1 MKKILFVLV
10 ALMLVA
16 SVAFAGSSGVPNRFN
31 QDQNIM
37 AYISENTSNGSYAT
51 ENVSTATI
59 TPGYHRILGFNI
71 VPLCAA
77 GETAQTDVALVD
89 DDDDVMATSAAVF
102 AEAEMAANLASD
114 VIWFCYPKTLTN
126 GLTIRHGPNSAV
138 IVYYEYYR
146 Q

>member
-1 MKKILFVLV
+1 MKKILIVLV

-16 SVAFAGSSGVPNRFN
+16 SVAMASGAGVPNRFN
-31 QDQNIM
+31 QDQNVM
-37 AYISENTSNGSYAT
+37 AYVSQNTSNGSYAT

-59 TPGYHRILGFNI
+59 TPGYHRILGFT
-71 VPLCAA
+71 VAPCALG

-89 DDDDVMATSAAVF
+89 DDDDVMATSAAIF
-102 AEAEMAANLASD
+102 AESEASANTTET
-114 VIWFCYPKTLTN
+114 IFFPYPKTLTN
-126 GLTIRHGPNSAV
+126 GLTIRHGPNSVV